1 MRLAPF
7 RDPAR
12 AHAGSA
18 LYRHFIVP
26 LVTRVTSG
34 RYRKMRLT
42 TPTLILYGSE
52 DPNMNTT
59 ILDGHQGYADDLTL
73 EEVDGASHFIADEK
87 PGAVIDRA
95 LESFA

>member
-26 LVTRVTSG
+26 LVTRITSG

-59 ILDGHQGYADDLTL
+59 ILDGRQAMSMT
-73 EEVDGASHFIADEK
+73 
-87 PGAVIDRA
+87 
-95 LESFA
+95 

>member
-1 MRLAPF
+1 MRCGANRPHGRELFVAPF

-26 LVTRVTSG
+26 LVTRITSG

-59 ILDGHQGYADDLTL
+59 ILDGHQAMSMT
-73 EEVDGASHFIADEK
+73 
-87 PGAVIDRA
+87 
-95 LESFA
+95 